1 MTMGERI
8 RAAREEKQL
17 TQTDLANL
25 LGYKSRSSINKIE
38 TGGRDIPRSVIVKL
52 AKALDVSPSYL
63 MGWTDD
69 PTDYKSLIDEVPDY
83 LVDHF
88 GDAEKAAKVWR
99 KMEREN
105 QEAAAMER
113 KPANYTPN
121 VFQNNGENYGVIG
134 NTHASVEIVNGTEHS
149 LTAQE
154 TELLRLFSELSVI
167 EQAKV
172 LTFVAELKEKMDKAL

>member
-1 MTMGERI
+1 MTIGERI
-8 RAAREEKQL
+8 RAAREGKQL
-17 TQTDLANL
+17 SQTELAAL

-52 AKALDVSPSYL
+52 AEVLNVSPSYL

-69 PTDYKSLIDEVPDY
+69 PTDYKT
-83 LVDHF
+83 LV
-88 GDAEKAAKVWR
+88 E
-99 KMEREN
+99 MEREN
-105 QEAAAMER
+105 REIAAKEGQTD
-113 KPANYTPN
+113 N
-121 VFQNNGENYGVIG
+121 FQPTIFNNGENYGMIG
-134 NTHASVEIVNGTEHS
+134 NAHAPVKILNGKERT

-172 LTFVAELKEKMDKAL
+172 LTFVAELKEKREKA